1 MIMVSGL
8 SEHIFWDVDPKN
20 LSIEKHFSFIVKRVL
35 EYGLMEDWNVLR
47 DHFSI
52 TEIAEE
58 AMKFREL
65 DRRSLSFISTISKE
79 PKEKFRC
86 YTSRQSIPP
95 HWTS

>member
-1 MIMVSGL
+1 MEVSGF
-8 SEHIFWDVDPKN
+8 SPHIFWDVNPEN
-20 LSIEKHFSFIVKRVL
+20 LSLERHFAFIVKRVL
-35 EYGLMEDWNVLR
+35 EYGLWEDWKILR
-47 DHFSI
+47 NHYSIAEI
-52 TEIAEE
+52 TEEVK
-58 AMKFREL
+58 KFREL